1 VARRTITLR
10 SRYVYAAV
18 FILLGALL
26 VKAASDSENLP
37 LSAPL
42 LWLALDL
49 FLLSVAYL
57 VGWWTLF
64 GKTSDGSMRVAR
76 VVLMAPYLGLLW
88 TIWAIQAGLS
98 DGPAWNQIV
107 PGIFVGR
114 RCPFGKLPP
123 GTSHVIDFTAEVP
136 GDKKSRRT
144 VKWLS
149 IPVLDGCA
157 PKPAD
162 YQKGFAFTDNFPE
175 SIVYVCCAK
184 GHGRSATFAA
194 ALLLK
199 KGIAHTTKEAI
210 ETVETRRHRASL
222 NNGQIKSLERGDW
235 R

>member
-1 VARRTITLR
+1 VARRSILR

-18 FILLGALL
+18 FIALGGLL
-26 VKAASDSENLP
+26 VKAARDSANLA
-37 LSAPL
+37 LSIPI

-57 VGWWTLF
+57 AGWWTLF
-64 GKTSDGSMRVAR
+64 GKTSDGSMRPLR
-76 VVLMAPYLGLLW
+76 LVLMAPYLALLW
-88 TIWAIQAGLS
+88 TIWGIQERLS
-98 DGPAWNQIV
+98 GGPAWNQIV

-114 RCPFGKLPP
+114 RCRFEQLPP
-123 GTSHVIDFTAEVP
+123 GTSHVLDFTAEFP
-136 GDKKSRRT
+136 GDKKARRT

-162 YQKGFAFTDNFPE
+162 YQKGFTFLDGSPE

-184 GHGRSATFAA
+184 GRGRSATFAS

-199 KGIAHTTKEAI
+199 KGIAHTPEVAI
-210 ETVETRRHRASL
+210 ATVETQRYRASL